1 MAKAL
6 SRGKGRS
13 RAASICGSSITPRAS
28 TAGTAK
34 RNIIVVP
41 WTVKIW
47 L

>member
-6 SRGKGRS
+6 RRGKGKS
-13 RAASICGSSITPRAS
+13 RAASICGSSMTPSAS

-41 WTVKIW
+41 WTVNI
-47 L
+47 